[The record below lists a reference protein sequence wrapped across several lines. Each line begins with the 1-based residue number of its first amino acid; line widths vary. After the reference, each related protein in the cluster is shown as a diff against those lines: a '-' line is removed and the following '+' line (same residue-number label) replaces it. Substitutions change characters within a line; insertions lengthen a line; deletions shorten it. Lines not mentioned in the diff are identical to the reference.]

1 MELPVFFLLGA
12 IGGASAVYLFM
23 RLRLKQQ
30 DQELL
35 TARALL
41 SNEQDKSLAIE
52 KIEKQL
58 RDTFGAAAADALKN
72 NNEAFIQLA
81 KQTFQ
86 TQHESAKGELDQRAK
101 SVSESLER
109 FDKNLNQLHKA

>member
-1 MELPVFFLLGA
+1 MQPDMELPAFFLLGA
-12 IGGASAVYLFM
+12 VGGASAVYLFM

-30 DQELL
+30 EQELL

-58 RDTFGAAAADALKN
+58 RENWTSGPNLSQSHLN
-72 NNEAFIQLA
+72 
-81 KQTFQ
+81 
-86 TQHESAKGELDQRAK
+86 
-101 SVSESLER
+101 VSIR
-109 FDKNLNQLHKA
+109 T